1 MAVDEVNGL
10 YIEPGAAS
18 GAGAAIGEHPASEN
32 YENYGDGRDG
42 DVEVDIGEAALGD
55 KGRRSGNREG
65 GNRLIEGRH
74 TLRTAAPAV
83 SPEEEIGNEN
93 NDKRPN
99 TQARDPEGYLIT
111 GHVRA
116 LYDASSSS
124 SCLNTAISARISPML
139 FAKNTSVD
147 ADEFWKNREE
157 ELGAPVIG
165 KTLGRVVGEGETA
178 PIWGLFYMTSKGL
191 YFQTFASE
199 NWLSLLFTGGRGS
212 GRTKN
217 ETVEISAEDIIRF
230 EALPRKAGWF
240 GLTRRPPLIEL
251 VWQSEESNGE
261 ESLLIEM
268 DGDAD
273 AFVALFPQSA
283 SAAE

>member
-18 GAGAAIGEHPASEN
+18 GASAAIGEHPASEN

-124 SCLNTAISARISPML
+124 LNP
-139 FAKNTSVD
+139 
-147 ADEFWKNREE
+147 NRKINRH
-157 ELGAPVIG
+157 AQPPVI
-165 KTLGRVVGEGETA
+165 
-178 PIWGLFYMTSKGL
+178 
-191 YFQTFASE
+191 
-199 NWLSLLFTGGRGS
+199 
-212 GRTKN
+212 
-217 ETVEISAEDIIRF
+217 
-230 EALPRKAGWF
+230 
-240 GLTRRPPLIEL
+240 
-251 VWQSEESNGE
+251 
-261 ESLLIEM
+261 
-268 DGDAD
+268 
-273 AFVALFPQSA
+273 
-283 SAAE
+283 

>member
-1 MAVDEVNGL
+1 M
-10 YIEPGAAS
+10 S
-18 GAGAAIGEHPASEN
+18 
-32 YENYGDGRDG
+32 
-42 DVEVDIGEAALGD
+42 
-55 KGRRSGNREG
+55 K
-65 GNRLIEGRH
+65 
-74 TLRTAAPAV
+74 
-83 SPEEEIGNEN
+83 
-93 NDKRPN
+93 
-99 TQARDPEGYLIT
+99 
-111 GHVRA
+111 
-116 LYDASSSS
+116 
-124 SCLNTAISARISPML
+124 TAISAKLSPML
-139 FAKNTSVD
+139 FAKNKGVD

-165 KTLGRVVGEGETA
+165 KTLGRVVGEDEPG
-178 PIWGLFYMTSKGL
+178 PIWGLFYMTSRAL

-199 NWLSLLFTGGRGS
+199 NWLSLLFTGGRGN

-230 EALPRKAGWF
+230 EVLPRKAGWF

-273 AFVALFPQSA
+273 AFVALFPQSS